1 MLESK
6 KLILRKIMQAG
17 IIGLG
22 LIGGSLGLALRE
34 TKMFKSIL
42 GYDNNALHEQQALSL
57 GLVDE
62 NVDLGEISQCDVIFI
77 AVPLDFVASII
88 NDFKT
93 LTPTQ
98 TIIDLGSTKHKIST
112 LIDSKIRKNYIG
124 AHPMSGTEHSGPK
137 AAKYDLFKNKIL
149 ILTDIDKSGAFQV
162 AFAKEIFVNL
172 GMQIVKMDSASHDK
186 HIAYISHLPHVLSF
200 ALANTMLAQE
210 KPENILALIGG
221 GFRSMSR
228 LSNSSP
234 ITWKDIF
241 KHNQKH
247 LLNAIIDFEKHFSEA
262 KSYVEKD
269 DWDGLEKWMQK
280 ANQLHSML

>member
-1 MLESK
+1 
-6 KLILRKIMQAG
+6 MQAG

-34 TKMFKSIL
+34 TKMFKRIL
-42 GYDNNALHEQQALSL
+42 GYDKAALHEQQALSL

-62 NVDLGEISQCDVIFI
+62 CASMEEISQCDVIFI
-77 AVPLDFVASII
+77 AVPLDFVAPIV
-88 NDFKT
+88 NDFKD

-98 TIIDLGSTKHKIST
+98 TIIDLGSTKHAIHE
-112 LIDSKIRKNYIG
+112 LIESKMRKNYVG

-137 AAKYDLFKNKIL
+137 AAQKDLFKNKIL
-149 ILTDIDKSGAFQV
+149 ILTDIDKSGAFQI

-172 GMQIVKMDSASHDK
+172 GMQIIKMDSASHDE
-186 HIAYISHLPHVLSF
+186 HIAYISHLPHILSF
-200 ALANTMLAQE
+200 ALANTVLAQE

-228 LSNSSP
+228 LANSSP

-241 KHNQKH
+241 KHNKAH
-247 LLNAIIDFEKHFSEA
+247 LLHSLTDFEKHFTEA
-262 KSYVEKD
+262 KEYVEKEE
-269 DWDGLEKWMQK
+269 WDKLIAWMKK
-280 ANQLHSML
+280 ANELHNFL

>member
-1 MLESK
+1 
-6 KLILRKIMQAG
+6 MQAG

-34 TKMFKSIL
+34 TKMFKHIL
-42 GYDNNALHEQQALSL
+42 GYDKNALHEQQALSL
-57 GLVDE
+57 GLIDE
-62 NVDLGEISQCDVIFI
+62 NVNIEEIAQCDVIFI
-77 AVPLDFVASII
+77 AVPLDFVASIV
-88 NDFKT
+88 NSFKE

-98 TIIDLGSTKHKIST
+98 TIIDLGSTKHAIHS
-112 LIDSKIRKNYIG
+112 LIDSKMRKNYVG
-124 AHPMSGTEHSGPK
+124 AHPMSGTENSGPK
-137 AAKYDLFKNKIL
+137 AAQHDLFKNKIL
-149 ILTDIDKSGAFQV
+149 ILTDIEQSGAFQV

-172 GMQIVKMDSASHDK
+172 GMQIVKMDSAGHDR

-241 KHNQKH
+241 KHNKQH
-247 LLNAIIDFEKHFSEA
+247 LLHAITDFEKHFSEA
-262 KSYVEKD
+262 KLYIEKD
-269 DWDGLEKWMQK
+269 DWDSLENWMQK

>member
-1 MLESK
+1 
-6 KLILRKIMQAG
+6 MQAG

-34 TKMFKSIL
+34 TKMFKLIV
-42 GYDNNALHEQQALSL
+42 GYDNNAIHEKQALSL
-57 GLVDE
+57 GLIDESVDMS
-62 NVDLGEISQCDVIFI
+62 EIAQCDVIFI
-77 AVPLDFVASII
+77 AVPLDFVSSIV
-88 NDFKT
+88 NSLGT

-98 TIIDLGSTKHKIST
+98 TIIDLGSTKNNINSQ
-112 LIDSKIRKNYIG
+112 IVSKIRKNYVG

-137 AAKYDLFKNKIL
+137 AAKRDLFKNNIL
-149 ILTDIDKSGAFQV
+149 ILTDIEQSGAFQV

-172 GMQIVKMDSASHDK
+172 GMQIIKMDSASHDE
-186 HIAYISHLPHVLSF
+186 HIAYISHLPHILSF
-200 ALANTMLAQE
+200 ALANTTLAQE

-234 ITWKDIF
+234 ITWRDIF

-247 LLNAIIDFEKHFSEA
+247 LLNAIKDFERHFSEA
-262 KSYVEKD
+262 KDYIEKD
-269 DWDGLEKWMQK
+269 DWERLEKWMQK
-280 ANQLHSML
+280 ANQLHQML